1 MWKLKRELR
10 RLSMQ
15 VTQIPWFVFGSMLRP
30 IYDLQKQKY
39 IKLTP
44 GTRPMR
50 DDMALLLIYQPKGL
64 LASTLHTLEH
74 LHAKGFST
82 LVVSNAPI
90 APADLETLK
99 AHAHLIME
107 RPNYGYDFGGYRD
120 GILHLMGGQTRPKRV
135 LVLNDSI
142 WFPLMDDC
150 DLIER
155 VRAADKDLYGFVLN
169 ERPDEPHRT
178 HLQSYFFCF
187 GERLVGHPD
196 FLRYWKRL
204 FVSSNKNLV
213 IRRCEMR
220 MTEAFRKLGHSI
232 GYRHIFADVVAA
244 LKTLDVADLKRIVPY
259 QMQIDISN
267 TGKLRS
273 ALSDIDDPE
282 RWRDRVLELADEGR
296 MGKYFLIAHPLIL
309 LGKLGCPMLK
319 KDRQP
324 MYQLQRAEL
333 FACGFGAR
341 LAPEV
346 RDEMES
352 QDKA

>member
-1 MWKLKRELR
+1 MIPMWKLKRELR

-15 VTQIPWFVFGSMLRP
+15 VTQIPWFVFGSMLRR

-50 DDMALLLIYQPKGL
+50 GDIALMRIYQPKGL
-64 LASTLHTLEH
+64 QASTLHTFEH
-74 LHAKGFST
+74 LQAKGFST

-107 RPNYGYDFGGYRD
+107 RPN
-120 GILHLMGGQTRPKRV
+120 
-135 LVLNDSI
+135 
-142 WFPLMDDC
+142 
-150 DLIER
+150 
-155 VRAADKDLYGFVLN
+155 YGFVLN

-259 QMQIDISN
+259 QMQIDTSN
-267 TGKLRS
+267 TGRLRS